1 MSLNALEKLFLA
13 MKVNREMLSL
23 DFSNWK
29 QQDLHEEAVKIG
41 TLKGVKITSQPY
53 PKYNILLQ

>member
-1 MSLNALEKLFLA
+1 MSLNALEKLFVA
-13 MKVNREMLSL
+13 MKVNRQMLSL

-41 TLKGVKITSQPY
+41 TLKGLKITSQLS
-53 PKYNILLQ
+53 KI